1 MGKVDLKADDCNIIR
16 KQATEKV
23 CARCSETLKKE
34 RRAEWRLDG
43 VFQTERKGDAFQ
55 LDARAWSFGHS

>member
-23 CARCSETLKKE
+23 CARCNGTLKKE

-43 VFQTERKGDAFQ
+43 VFQTERKGDGIPVRWKSMELWA
-55 LDARAWSFGHS
+55 